1 MSTFKSQAE
10 IYKHLLDG
18 GKLKSIRFNSCI
30 VFLNKEGVLVNQN
43 NTIVETNF
51 KHPESWETYID
62 PRWYENIPENGV
74 LCWVSDESETSQLQ
88 VDRIVTVNKI
98 SSIEFVDN
106 FGEPWKYATPVKPE
120 DLI

>member
-18 GKLKSIRFNSCI
+18 GKVKSLGFSGLI
-30 VFLNKEGVLVNQN
+30 VFLNEKGFVVDQKN
-43 NTIVETNF
+43 NKLTLHFQENNL
-51 KHPESWETYID
+51 WEPYIE
-62 PRWYENIPENGV
+62 PKWYENIPKNGV
-74 LCWVSDESETSQLQ
+74 LCWVSDESETSQFQ
-88 VDRIVTVNKI
+88 AERIVRVNKI
-98 SSIEFVDN
+98 SIEFVDN